1 MLGAKKLRHLLRRN
15 NFAKLRRGRLME
27 RAWVYILECSD
38 KTYYVGSTTDL
49 EHRMFDHKTGRYG
62 GYTSSRLPVRLLWSH
77 GFSDI
82 RDAFAF
88 ERQIKKWNR
97 AKKEALMRGDF
108 DLLHLLSRS
117 RPMKKKLGIK

>member
-1 MLGAKKLRHLLRRN
+1 MD
-15 NFAKLRRGRLME
+15 

-38 KTYYVGSTTDL
+38 KSYYTGSTTNIEKRL
-49 EHRMFDHKTGRYG
+49 SDHNTGRYA
-62 GYTSSRLPVRLLWSH
+62 GYTSSRLPVRLIWFH
-77 GFSDI
+77 GFSDY

-88 ERQIKKWNR
+88 ERKIKKWSR

-117 RPMKKKLGIK
+117 TLVRKK